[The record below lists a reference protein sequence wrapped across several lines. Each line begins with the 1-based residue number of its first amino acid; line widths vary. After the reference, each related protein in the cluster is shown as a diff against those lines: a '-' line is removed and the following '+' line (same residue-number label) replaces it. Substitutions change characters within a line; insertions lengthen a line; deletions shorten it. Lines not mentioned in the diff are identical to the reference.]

1 MRLALPLGLRIE
13 NAVYSYAM
21 YVWKAFWPV
30 RLAVFYPHPGATLTA
45 WQVGWAALF
54 VVSVSA
60 MVWRKRFAR
69 PYLVTGWLW
78 FLGTLVP
85 AIGLIQVGEQ
95 GMADRYAYIPLIG
108 IFVMVAWGAAEFADR
123 TQFSFASRAIT
134 AVIVLAILSLVTW
147 RQIGYWQSA
156 YDLWSQAVQVTKN
169 NFMAEENLSAALL
182 ALGRADEAVPH
193 LQNAIRIKPED
204 PAVHLNLAGAL
215 AMSNRNRD
223 AIQEYEFVIP
233 RLSNP
238 NMQLS
243 AYETLGRLYAGIGNY
258 AKARAS
264 YQEALRINPQGSS
277 ARDGLAQ
284 VDFSDA
290 LRNAA
295 ESPSGA
301 NYLRVGQL
309 LQQQGRTEEARA
321 AYEQA
326 LKLDPKLSD
335 ARKALDAL
343 KDSN

>member
-1 MRLALPLGLRIE
+1 
-13 NAVYSYAM
+13 
-21 YVWKAFWPV
+21 
-30 RLAVFYPHPGATLTA
+30 
-45 WQVGWAALF
+45 
-54 VVSVSA
+54 
-60 MVWRKRFAR
+60 
-69 PYLVTGWLW
+69 
-78 FLGTLVP
+78 
-85 AIGLIQVGEQ
+85 
-95 GMADRYAYIPLIG
+95 
-108 IFVMVAWGAAEFADR
+108 
-123 TQFSFASRAIT
+123 
-134 AVIVLAILSLVTW
+134 
-147 RQIGYWQSA
+147 
-156 YDLWSQAVQVTKN
+156 
-169 NFMAEENLSAALL
+169 
-182 ALGRADEAVPH
+182 LGRADEAVPH

-243 AYETLGRLYAGIGNY
+243 AYETLGRLYAAIGNY